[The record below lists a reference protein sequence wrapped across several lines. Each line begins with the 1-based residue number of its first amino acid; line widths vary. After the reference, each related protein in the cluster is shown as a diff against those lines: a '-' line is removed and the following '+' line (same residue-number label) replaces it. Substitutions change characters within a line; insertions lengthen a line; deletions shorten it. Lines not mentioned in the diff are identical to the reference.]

1 MPSYTYKCNACKNVF
16 DCVEVIANRNEPQMC
31 DCGNLAPRNVMCELN
46 ATGDINA
53 TMKSNERWSFSMGIH
68 VDKIP
73 EMEKKYPDRTYHPK
87 TGQLLVRNRV
97 HKKKLMKEHG
107 MTEY

>member
-1 MPSYTYKCNACKNVF
+1 MPRYTYRCSKCQIVF
-16 DCVEVIANRNEPQMC
+16 SGFSSIDERNTPQEC
-31 DCGNLAPRNVMCELN
+31 ECGGSAPRDVASELQDF
-46 ATGDINA
+46 GDVNA

-73 EMEKKYPDRTYHPK
+73 EMEKKHPDRKYHPK